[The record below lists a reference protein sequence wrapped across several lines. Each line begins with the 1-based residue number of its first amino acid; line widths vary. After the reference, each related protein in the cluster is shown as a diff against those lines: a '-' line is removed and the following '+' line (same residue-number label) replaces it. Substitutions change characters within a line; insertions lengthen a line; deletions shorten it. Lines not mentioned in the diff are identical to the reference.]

1 MSGRPTDVYE
11 ELVHLRRCG
20 QKAALATIVEVEG
33 SIPSFQSAKLLVR
46 EDGSM
51 VGTIG
56 GGCTEAEVWNAA
68 REVIETEKPR
78 HLRFNLGQDAAYDNG
93 LIWRWPAQCLRGAD
107 FAHPE
112 RFYLRS
118 RTYFQESLESFAT
131 QAGFRTIIV
140 DNRDTYAN
148 RERFP
153 EAAEV
158 YAEEY
163 EEVFPKLAV
172 NESSYLIIVTRGH
185 RDDMRVLRW
194 AVFSPA
200 RYIGMIGSK
209 RKTIEVVKQL
219 QREGIGLERLERSP
233 RTDGIRHRRRHSG
246 RDRRGGRGRDDQPAA
261 QPRHRLELA
270 VEIRVRPR
278 DARRLCASI
287 PRKSSARLSLKKRS
301 FQRTP
306 NAPPGLR
313 ETWGCHFGGG
323 SVQPHGPRQGATR
336 ISRLDVPRSSDL
348 AFLPPR

>member
-93 LIWRWPAQCLRGAD
+93 LICGGQLNVYVEPILPIPSAFIFGAG
-107 FAHPE
+107 HI
-112 RFYLRS
+112 S
-118 RTYFQESLESFAT
+118 KSLSKVST

-219 QREGIGLERLERSP
+219 QREGIGLERLERVHAPMGFDIGAVTPEEIAVAVVAEMIS
-233 RTDGIRHRRRHSG
+233 RRRN
-246 RDRRGGRGRDDQPAA
+246 PATAWNSLSKSVFA
-261 QPRHRLELA
+261 QGTPEAVRVDPSEIVSEAELKEA
-270 VEIRVRPR
+270 ELPEDAERP
-278 DARRLCASI
+278 ARTS
-287 PRKSSARLSLKKRS
+287 
-301 FQRTP
+301 
-306 NAPPGLR
+306 
-313 ETWGCHFGGG
+313 
-323 SVQPHGPRQGATR
+323 
-336 ISRLDVPRSSDL
+336 
-348 AFLPPR
+348 